1 MSNIITREQ
10 ILSEKL
16 ANAQKGE
23 LVLSIFGVAEELGI
37 AQAIDLENIFS
48 LAAMEF
54 VAKAIEKKRML
65 GIEHYYVGIRN
76 VYYVVELYLRG
87 YYNKEH
93 YIGYE
98 QFLNLVMSGKVDKL
112 IHDSHEIF
120 VLHINRLKKVI
131 SKSKKKIPFEFSSY
145 ANTRKILEELDQD
158 LSICERYPATSANL
172 TEFYFA
178 RERALCG
185 SVLINELIGFINLE
199 DEVYSLYN
207 EISILS
213 KFDVKAISRLCRQ
226 YESKVGYRDFNLFE
240 LVMNN
245 YLFAMVYSD
254 EPENFKISKVDAEL
268 LMREIKLGTLD
279 ISEFVN
285 QLIDKY
291 HFTEYRAEYLKRYG
305 RYLQGRIESLQDTAY
320 FGELFFV
327 TSNEKTNN

>member
-1 MSNIITREQ
+1 MSIITREQ
-10 ILSEKL
+10 LFREKV
-16 ANAQKGE
+16 ANARKGE
-23 LVLSIFGVAEELGI
+23 LVLSIFSIAEELGI
-37 AQAIDLENIFS
+37 AQAIELENIFS

-54 VAKAIEKKRML
+54 VAKAIEKKRRL

-87 YYNKEH
+87 YYNQES
-93 YIGYE
+93 YMGYE
-98 QFLNLVMSGKVDKL
+98 EFLKLVMSRNVSKL
-112 IHDSHEIF
+112 IHDSHDIF

-131 SKSKKKIPFEFSSY
+131 SKSKKKIPFEFTCY
-145 ANTRKILEELDQD
+145 TNTRKILEELDQD

-178 RERALCG
+178 RDRALCG

-207 EISILS
+207 ELSILS
-213 KFDVKAISRLCRQ
+213 KFDAKAISRLCRA

-245 YLFAMVYSD
+245 YLFAMVYSE
-254 EPENFKISKVDAEL
+254 EPEKFKISKVDAEL
-268 LMREIKLGTLD
+268 LMREIRLGTLD
-279 ISEFVN
+279 ITEYVD
-285 QLIDKY
+285 QLIHKLSL
-291 HFTEYRAEYLKRYG
+291 TEYRAEYLRRYG
-305 RYLQGRIESLQDTAY
+305 RYLQERIDSQKDAAY

-327 TSNEKTNN
+327 TGNEKTNN